1 MLNAPRTEV
10 YACDKKQEWVQ
21 RLTEVLPLFYN
32 EQDCVELELWK
43 YPPQLFAA
51 NGKVDILSLY
61 CSLRENPDE
70 RIEGELESLLEDI
83 KW

>member
-1 MLNAPRTEV
+1 MN
-10 YACDKKQEWVQ
+10 WN
-21 RLTEVLPLFYN
+21 FGSI
-32 EQDCVELELWK
+32 
-43 YPPQLFAA
+43 PPQLFAA

-70 RIEGELESLLEDI
+70 RIEGELESLLEDM